1 MKKLKRNPEKFE
13 TLELFSAMAIKHK
26 FRLNDPNSVD
36 DFMEIVRNSFQE
48 NVKHDTLI
56 HGKRVEQLFAYVVG
70 ALGRISLL
78 KHEDAGNVYSVDS
91 DDVMPPD
98 YNVILKDGTQFMVE
112 VKNHRKIGSF
122 SIKEDYYNK
131 LERYAHICNT
141 KLKIAIYFS
150 HYKTWV
156 LVPIEAFEKK
166 GKSFSID
173 FAKAYAMSEM
183 GLIGDCLVATTPD
196 LEVHFFNEEN
206 EADEININ
214 GWNRFT
220 IRDIKF
226 YCAGN
231 EITDE
236 KEKEIAFYL
245 IRFGNWI
252 EKETETIIRDNR
264 ILGLKFVYSPMLE
277 DEWDI
282 NPSFS
287 MIGALSSMIS
297 SMYNENTVNDGKIF
311 AVDVDLN
318 PEDFKVFINENY
330 EGKNLPLLRF
340 QVIPNPNFSYSHA
353 NVTKTS

>member
-13 TLELFSAMAIKHK
+13 TFELFSAMAIKHK
-26 FRLNDPNSVD
+26 FRLDNPNSVD
-36 DFMEIVRNSFQE
+36 DFTKIVQNSFQGSVE
-48 NVKHDTLI
+48 DNKLI

-70 ALGRISLL
+70 ALGRIRLL

-91 DDVMPPD
+91 DIIMPPD

-112 VKNHRKIGSF
+112 VKNHHKIDDF

-131 LERYAHICNT
+131 LERYAHIYDT

-150 HYKTWV
+150 YHETWV

-166 GKSFSID
+166 GKSFRIN

-196 LEVHFFNEEN
+196 LELYFPNEEN
-206 EADEININ
+206 EADEINSN

-220 IRDIKF
+220 VGDIKF

-245 IRFGNWI
+245 IRFGKWV
-252 EKETETIIRDNR
+252 EKTETIIRDNR
-264 ILGLKFVYSPMLE
+264 ISGLKFVYSPMVE
-277 DEWDI
+277 EQDI
-282 NPSFS
+282 NQGFS
-287 MIGALSSMIS
+287 MIGSLSSMIS
-297 SMYNENTVNDGKIF
+297 RRYNENTVNNGKVF

-330 EGKNLPLLRF
+330 EGQNLPLWRF
-340 QVIPNPNFSYSHA
+340 QIMPNPNFSYSHA
-353 NVTKTS
+353 NVAKIS